1 MTVDNK
7 LDLILQEIKN
17 VKDDVSELKSDMV
30 EVKADIVSLK
40 SDVAELKSDMVEV
53 KADVAE
59 LKSDM
64 VEVKADVAELKSDMV
79 EVKADISGLKGNVA
93 ELYNKTDILRMRQDI
108 TNRKL
113 DDLLWEVR
121 SSRREICRDIH
132 HLKDVTETLVAV
144 LQSHDM
150 LPVL

>member
-53 KADVAE
+53 KAD
-59 LKSDM
+59 
-64 VEVKADVAELKSDMV
+64 
-79 EVKADISGLKGNVA
+79 ISGLKENVA

>member
-17 VKDDVSELKSDMV
+17 VKDDVSGLKSDMV

-40 SDVAELKSDMVEV
+40 SDVS
-53 KADVAE
+53 
-59 LKSDM
+59 
-64 VEVKADVAELKSDMV
+64 ELKSDMV
-79 EVKADISGLKGNVA
+79 EVKADISGLKENVA

-121 SSRREICRDIH
+121 SSRREIFRDIH

>member
-64 VEVKADVAELKSDMV
+64 VEVKADV
-79 EVKADISGLKGNVA
+79 SGLKENVA

>member
-40 SDVAELKSDMVEV
+40 S
-53 KADVAE
+53 DVAE

>member
-17 VKDDVSELKSDMV
+17 VKDDVSGLKSDMV

-64 VEVKADVAELKSDMV
+64 VEVKADV
-79 EVKADISGLKGNVA
+79 SGLKENVA

>member
-53 KADVAE
+53 KADI
-59 LKSDM
+59 
-64 VEVKADVAELKSDMV
+64 AELKSDMV
-79 EVKADISGLKGNVA
+79 EVKADISGLKENVA

>member
-17 VKDDVSELKSDMV
+17 VKDDVSGLKSDMV
-30 EVKADIVSLK
+30 DVKADIVSLK
-40 SDVAELKSDMVEV
+40 S
-53 KADVAE
+53 DVAE

>member
-17 VKDDVSELKSDMV
+17 VKDDVSGLKSDMV

-64 VEVKADVAELKSDMV
+64 VEVKGDV
-79 EVKADISGLKGNVA
+79 SGLKENVA

>member
-17 VKDDVSELKSDMV
+17 VKDDVSGLKSDMV

-64 VEVKADVAELKSDMV
+64 VEVKAD
-79 EVKADISGLKGNVA
+79 ISGLKENVA

>member
-17 VKDDVSELKSDMV
+17 VKDDVSG
-30 EVKADIVSLK
+30 
-40 SDVAELKSDMVEV
+40 
-53 KADVAE
+53 

-79 EVKADISGLKGNVA
+79 EVKADISGLKENVA